1 MNTPIPLLVAAV
13 LLVACNTEKPAADAT
28 ATPQP
33 SATAQSAAPR
43 DVSTATLVAID
54 EDIQPY
60 ADAVD
65 AAREAYEAEAS
76 DAAKAALVKA
86 YVDFG
91 DYMQYD
97 SSVSPRQGKYHR
109 ALLEYRHA
117 LDLEPGNAN
126 VLGEIAQ
133 IEEIYRGMGRPIP
146 GGE

>member
-1 MNTPIPLLVAAV
+1 MNTPIPLLVAV
-13 LLVACNTEKPAADAT
+13 VFLVACNTEKPAADAT